1 MKLSWTNY
9 WTQMPIDHTL
19 KVRVILLIAVSV
31 TLSILF
37 LSLIRLDDLP
47 DLKVKQMDKYYHTF
61 AYFVLTLSWIAYF
74 KIRNKKLKINFLFY
88 IVIGLILFGIVI
100 EVLQRA
106 LTDYRLLD
114 YQDMIAN
121 TIGVILATTLFIP
134 VRNKAF

>member
-1 MKLSWTNY
+1 
-9 WTQMPIDHTL
+9 MPIDHTL

-47 DLKVKQMDKYYHTF
+47 DLEVKQMDKYYHTF

>member
-47 DLKVKQMDKYYHTF
+47 DLEVKQMDKYYHTF

>member
-1 MKLSWTNY
+1 
-9 WTQMPIDHTL
+9 L

-47 DLKVKQMDKYYHTF
+47 DLEVKQMDKYYHTF